1 MDNAMTNKIE
11 NIMENIEKVLISK
24 EELQAKVAELGQ
36 AITNDYQHKRPL
48 FIGVL
53 KGCVVF
59 FSDLIRH
66 VKIDC
71 EIDFMV
77 LSSYGNGST
86 STGEVR
92 VLKDVNTSIENRH
105 IIIVEDIVDSGVTL
119 NYLVNLLKFRGAK
132 SVEIC
137 TLMDKPERRKR
148 DVHAKYK
155 GFTIPNEFVV
165 GYGLDYAEQYRHL
178 PEVCVLK
185 LPE

>member
-1 MDNAMTNKIE
+1 
-11 NIMENIEKVLISK
+11 MENVMQDIERVLISK

-36 AITNDYQHKRPL
+36 AITNDYQNKRPL

-59 FSDLIRH
+59 FSDLIRE
-66 VKIDC
+66 VKVDC

-77 LSSYGNGST
+77 LSSYGTGT
-86 STGEVR
+86 TTTGEVK
-92 VLKDVNTSIENRH
+92 VLKDVNTPLENRH
-105 IIIVEDIVDSGVTL
+105 IVIVEDIVDSGVTL
-119 NYLVNLLKFRGAK
+119 NYLVNLLKFRGAS

-148 DVHAKYK
+148 DVYPKYK
-155 GFTIPNEFVV
+155 GFVIPNEFVV
-165 GYGLDYAEQYRHL
+165 GYGLDYNEKYRHL

-185 LPE
+185 QPL

>member
-1 MDNAMTNKIE
+1 
-11 NIMENIEKVLISK
+11 MENVMQDIERVLISK

-36 AITNDYQHKRPL
+36 AITNDYQNKRPL

-59 FSDLIRH
+59 FSDLIRE
-66 VKIDC
+66 VKVDC

-77 LSSYGNGST
+77 LSSYGAGT
-86 STGEVR
+86 TTTGEVK
-92 VLKDVNTSIENRH
+92 VLKDVNTPLGNRH
-105 IIIVEDIVDSGVTL
+105 IVIVEDIVDSGVTL
-119 NYLVNLLKFRGAK
+119 NYLVNLLKFRGAS

-148 DVHAKYK
+148 DVYPKYK
-155 GFTIPNEFVV
+155 GFVIPNEFVV
-165 GYGLDYAEQYRHL
+165 GYGLDYDEKYRHL

-185 LPE
+185 QPL